1 MAELLS
7 VQVHVPLTKGEDGR
21 LSEKTAGFPRLKK
34 IENRSALGSTKSKF
48 SHLPDRK
55 AVDIEFR
62 GLTYSVSE
70 GRRKGKTNVCFRLL
84 SVKLVMIV
92 TKSRTAVSRDD
103 DRCRAD
109 L

>member
-21 LSEKTAGFPRLKK
+21 LSEKTTGFPRLKK
-34 IENRSALGSTKSKF
+34 IENRSALDSAKSKF
-48 SHLPDRK
+48 HHLPDRK

-70 GRRKGKTNVCFRLL
+70 GRRKGKTPFNIFYRL
-84 SVKLVMIV
+84 
-92 TKSRTAVSRDD
+92 
-103 DRCRAD
+103 
-109 L
+109 

>member
-7 VQVHVPLTKGEDGR
+7 VQVHVPLAKGEDGR
-21 LSEKTAGFPRLKK
+21 LSEKTSGFPRLKK
-34 IENRSALGSTKSKF
+34 IENRSALHSSKSKF

-70 GRRKGKTNVCFRLL
+70 GRRKGKTKVRLC
-84 SVKLVMIV
+84 S
-92 TKSRTAVSRDD
+92 
-103 DRCRAD
+103 
-109 L
+109 